1 MNPVKTLTN
10 IYNNLTIWAKL
21 LFLVSLILIGF
32 SIFSVK
38 KEGFKNNKSFVFA
51 EGPIVYDGFY
61 SSIYDTL
68 VYNQLKNEYEIGQ
81 IIDNTTPTHESVILD
96 IGCGTGHH
104 VGTLQE
110 KGLNVIGIDN
120 SNDMIQQAK
129 KNYPNG
135 NFKKGDMINDNLFN
149 NQTFTHILCM
159 YFTIYYIEDKSRF
172 FRNAMNW
179 LMPGGY
185 LVVHLVDRDM
195 FDPILPPA
203 NPLVILSPQRY
214 AKERITKSKINF
226 DNFSYTANFELD
238 NKSDLAKFKEKFE
251 FKDGKVKKQEH
262 KMYMPSHN
270 EIIAMA
276 QEMGFILHGTIDL
289 ISTGY
294 EYNNLY
300 IFVKPN

>member
-1 MNPVKTLTN
+1 MNPAKTLTN
-10 IYNNLTIWAKL
+10 FYNNLTIWAKL

-38 KEGFKNNKSFVFA
+38 KEGFKNKSFVFA
-51 EGPIVYDGFY
+51 EGSIVYDEFY
-61 SSIYDTL
+61 CSIYDTL

-104 VGTLQE
+104 VGSLQE
-110 KGLNVIGIDN
+110 KGMNVIGIDN

-135 NFKKGDMINDNLFN
+135 NFKNGDMINDNLFN

-226 DNFSYTANFELD
+226 DNFSYTANFDLD

-270 EIIAMA
+270 KIIAMA
-276 QEMGFILHGTIDL
+276 QEMGFILHETIDL
-289 ISTGY
+289 ISMGY

-300 IFVKPN
+300 VFVKPN

>member
-226 DNFSYTANFELD
+226 DNFSYTANFDLE

-276 QEMGFILHGTIDL
+276 QDIGFILHGIIDL

>member
-1 MNPVKTLTN
+1 MNFNKLS
-10 IYNNLTIWAKL
+10 IWAKL
-21 LFLVSLILIGF
+21 LILISVILIFF

-38 KEGFKNNKSFVFA
+38 QEGFENNKSFTFA
-51 EGPIVYDGFY
+51 EGPIIYDGFY

-68 VYNQLKNEYEIGQ
+68 VFNQLKNEYEIGQ
-81 IIDNTTPTHESVILD
+81 IIDNTMPTHESVILD

-104 VGTLQE
+104 VGVLQE
-110 KGLNVIGIDN
+110 KGYNVIGIDN

-129 KNYPNG
+129 KKFPNG
-135 NFKKGDMINDNLFN
+135 NFKKGDINNDHLFN
-149 NQTFTHILCM
+149 NQTFTHIMCM
-159 YFTIYYIEDKSRF
+159 YFTIYYIEDKSKF
-172 FRNAMNW
+172 FRNTMNW

-185 LVVHLVDRDM
+185 LVIHLVDREL

-203 NPLVILSPQRY
+203 NPLAIFSPQRY
-214 AKERITKSKINF
+214 AKQRITHSKVKF

-251 FKDGKVKKQEH
+251 FKNGQVKKQEH

-270 EIIAMA
+270 EIITMA
-276 QEMGFILHGTIDL
+276 QEMGFILHGVIDL

>member
-1 MNPVKTLTN
+1 MNFKL
-10 IYNNLTIWAKL
+10 YNKLTIWTKI
-21 LFLVSLILIGF
+21 LILISLFLICF

-38 KEGFKNNKSFVFA
+38 QEGFKNNKTFTFA
-51 EGPIVYDGFY
+51 EGPIVYDNFY
-61 SSIYDTL
+61 STIYDTL
-68 VYNQLKNEYEIGQ
+68 VYNKIKNDYEISQ
-81 IIDNTTPTHESVILD
+81 IISNTTPSHESVVLD

-104 VGTLQE
+104 VGLLEE
-110 KGLNVIGIDN
+110 KGINVIGIDKSEN
-120 SNDMIQQAK
+120 MVQQAK
-129 KNYPNG
+129 INYPNG
-135 NFKKGDMINDNLFN
+135 NFKKGDMNNDNLFN
-149 NQTFTHILCM
+149 NQSFTHILCM
-159 YFTIYYIEDKSRF
+159 YFTIYYVEDKTRF

-214 AKERITKSKINF
+214 AKERITKSRVKF

-238 NKSDLAKFKEKFE
+238 NKSNLAKFKEKFE
-251 FKDGKVKKQEH
+251 FNDGKVKKQEH
-262 KMYMPSHN
+262 KMYMPTQN
-270 EIIAMA
+270 EIITIA
-276 QEMGFILHGTIDL
+276 QEMGFILQGVIDL